1 MGAKRIVTASV
12 AALALG
18 AMGSGGVL
26 PAEAFA
32 KKAKAE
38 SNDPSRRVCR
48 AVVPTGSRL
57 STRVCR
63 TQAQWDQSER
73 KSQDSVLDT
82 QMGPGT
88 GYKPDSGPR

>member
-18 AMGSGGVL
+18 AIGSGGML
-26 PAEAFA
+26 PAEASA
-32 KKAKAE
+32 KKAKSAK
-38 SNDPSRRVCR
+38 DDTSRRVCR

-63 TQAQWDQSER
+63 TQAQWDEAQR
-73 KSQDSVLDT
+73 KAQDGLLDE
-82 QMGPGT
+82 QMGPGST
-88 GYKPDSGPR
+88 YAQDTGPR